1 MGAGYRLSPKP
12 LFHHSKWFVARTNSL
27 LIKLYSGSTNQIS
40 SYVLEDMDYRNRE
53 RRRRMREPN
62 FQAWTSGVHFV
73 RKAESEI
80 DGGDLV
86 GIR

>member
-1 MGAGYRLSPKP
+1 
-12 LFHHSKWFVARTNSL
+12 
-27 LIKLYSGSTNQIS
+27 
-40 SYVLEDMDYRNRE
+40 
-53 RRRRMREPN
+53 MREPN

-73 RKAESEI
+73 RKAGSEV